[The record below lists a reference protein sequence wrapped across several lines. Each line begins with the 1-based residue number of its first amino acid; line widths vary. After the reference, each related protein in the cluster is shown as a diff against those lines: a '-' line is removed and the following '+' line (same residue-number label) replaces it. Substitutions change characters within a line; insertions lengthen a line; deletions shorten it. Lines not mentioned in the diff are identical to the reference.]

1 MSGAKP
7 FAAICCAA
15 QDAALPKAAAVPVL
29 VSTYYHLNFTSY
41 VISGAIT
48 VNHWGFT
55 LFEVLNG
62 VARLI
67 RQSSWTPFEGYRRLS
82 VQPLQ
87 RMRTRS
93 RAGGEPALWAFF
105 CAARSL
111 RPAPFCLA
119 RSCLA
124 IGAAACLFLGGC
136 SPGAEYPSIFPAV
149 HDMPPPRAEAPM
161 NQTEVQKATEDL
173 ISQRD
178 HLNAQAPKSTATP
191 SNSTAS
197 SASAKKA
204 APKAPP
210 PATTASVQGAGVQ
223 AAGTDLKP

>member
-1 MSGAKP
+1 MSSAKP
-7 FAAICCAA
+7 FEAICCAA

-29 VSTYYHLNFTSY
+29 VSTYYHLNLTSY

-48 VNHWGFT
+48 VNHWDFT

-67 RQSSWTPFEGYRRLS
+67 RQSSWTPFRGYRRLS

-93 RAGGEPALWAFF
+93 RAGDEPAPWAFPWASF

-111 RPAPFCLA
+111 RAAPFCLA
-119 RSCLA
+119 L
-124 IGAAACLFLGGC
+124 GAAACLFLGGC

-149 HDMPPPRAEAPM
+149 HDMPPPRAETPM

-191 SNSTAS
+191 SNSSAS

-204 APKAPP
+204 AHKAPP

>member
-1 MSGAKP
+1 LTTYVISGA
-7 FAAICCAA
+7 I
-15 QDAALPKAAAVPVL
+15 
-29 VSTYYHLNFTSY
+29 TY

-93 RAGGEPALWAFF
+93 RAGGEPAPWAFF
-105 CAARSL
+105 CAAPSWRA
-111 RPAPFCLA
+111 APFCLA
-119 RSCLA
+119 L
-124 IGAAACLFLGGC
+124 GAAACLFLGGC

-149 HDMPPPRAEAPM
+149 HDMPPPRAETPM

-191 SNSTAS
+191 SNSSAS

-204 APKAPP
+204 AHKAPP

-223 AAGTDLKP
+223 AAGTNPKP